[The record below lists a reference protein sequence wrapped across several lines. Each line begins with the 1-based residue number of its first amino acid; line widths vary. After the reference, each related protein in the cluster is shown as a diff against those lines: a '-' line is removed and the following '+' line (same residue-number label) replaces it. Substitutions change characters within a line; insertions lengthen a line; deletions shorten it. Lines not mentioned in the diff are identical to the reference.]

1 MHRVD
6 SENIYLR
13 VIDTLIEVQLHTVQ
27 TRLNIQIKGHSTVF
41 CLLQRQHLEIY
52 FMPYLVKSKFHVF
65 NLSLIVWLPRE
76 GIHRYFTL
84 LKIILS
90 NVKYLC
96 VQLLYLTLAKTT
108 SEKPQYLMPQI

>member
-27 TRLNIQIKGHSTVF
+27 TQLNIQIKGHSTVF
-41 CLLQRQHLEIY
+41 CLLRRQHLEIY
-52 FMPYLVKSKFHVF
+52 FMPYLMKSKFHVF

-76 GIHRYFTL
+76 GIHTGTL
-84 LKIILS
+84 YYSK
-90 NVKYLC
+90 
-96 VQLLYLTLAKTT
+96 LYLTLAETT
-108 SEKPQYLMPQI
+108 SEKPQYLMQQI